1 MKYAAMFPGQGCQYK
16 NMCAQLYQED
26 HDFRG
31 ILQDASEILG
41 YDLWKMIAES
51 KMSEF
56 TKSEFAQPAVAT
68 VSYALYRNLLA
79 QTDSLP
85 AVGIGHSLGE
95 ISALI
100 CAESISFEAG
110 LRFIQARGKL
120 MSEILQAKT
129 GFCGIL
135 TDLTQTQ
142 AEALT
147 ETVRKTAYAAITGYN
162 SAKQFMVGGEKQAET
177 ILDDLADAAGGQYIP
192 YRMVPMKANAP
203 YHSAL
208 IQPYQNRLQEL
219 LADVDV
225 QQPVFPIISTVSG
238 KQIEQAGEI
247 KTLLT
252 EQLVKPV
259 LWNQAVEQA
268 LLCAPEL
275 FADIGPNK
283 IMKNLVLETDP
294 SMQALA
300 WDSAEDQPT
309 IQQFFRKQEVS

>member
-1 MKYAAMFPGQGCQYK
+1 
-16 NMCAQLYQED
+16 
-26 HDFRG
+26 
-31 ILQDASEILG
+31 
-41 YDLWKMIAES
+41 
-51 KMSEF
+51 
-56 TKSEFAQPAVAT
+56 
-68 VSYALYRNLLA
+68 
-79 QTDSLP
+79 
-85 AVGIGHSLGE
+85 
-95 ISALI
+95 
-100 CAESISFEAG
+100 
-110 LRFIQARGKL
+110 
-120 MSEILQAKT
+120 
-129 GFCGIL
+129 
-135 TDLTQTQ
+135 
-142 AEALT
+142 
-147 ETVRKTAYAAITGYN
+147 
-162 SAKQFMVGGEKQAET
+162 
-177 ILDDLADAAGGQYIP
+177 